1 MARRIDEPAKGTRMP
16 RRKAAA
22 LSRGRVVDAALAL
35 VARDGLTAFSLRRL
49 GAALGVEA
57 MSVYHYFPS
66 KHHLLDAL
74 VDHAIATVEM
84 PSAMLSPI
92 ERLRELGYAYRAMAH
107 RFPRLYPLIAL
118 HRLNTPAGVRF
129 IERVLELVHA
139 VAPEPELMARQ
150 FRAVGYFLTGAAL
163 DETSGYARGPSAAEP
178 VDDAFI
184 GRNCPRLASV
194 ARYFKQPE
202 WDATF
207 AFGLDALI
215 AGFAVATEAPRQRA
229 ITLTAAPTRR
239 RRNTGTGAS

>member
-1 MARRIDEPAKGTRMP
+1 MARRIDGRAGGSRAL
-16 RRKAAA
+16 RKHAAP
-22 LSRGRVVDAALAL
+22 LSRARVVDAALAL
-35 VARDGLTAFSLRRL
+35 VARDGLHAFSLRKL
-49 GAALGVEA
+49 GVALGVEA

-84 PSAMLSPI
+84 PSAKLSPI
-92 ERLRELGYAYRAMAH
+92 AQLRELCYAYRAMAH
-107 RFPRLYPLIAL
+107 RFPKLYPLIAL
-118 HRLNTPAGVRF
+118 HRLNTPTGVRF
-129 IERVLELVHA
+129 IERVLALLHA
-139 VAPEPELMARQ
+139 VAPEPESMARQ

-184 GRNCPRLASV
+184 ANNCPRLASV

-215 AGFAVATEAPRQRA
+215 AGFAAAAEPAPQRA
-229 ITLTAAPTRR
+229 ITFTDAPKRR
-239 RRNTGTGAS
+239 RRNTGTDAS